1 MKTLS
6 QFLEAT
12 ERDLKDMGANE
23 KQVAELKRRQAE
35 RKKKGIDKGFTTGD
49 DRNKSTTAPAS
60 SSSSGSTRRGQ
71 KALPPAS
78 GGSLATR
85 PADVGSALVR
95 TKQSKQETPA
105 EPKKKRQTVSN
116 YMPRVV
122 NPEEKKKEEKKKKK
136 KKDRF
141 AGLRRRAG
149 DAIGSA
155 GSEVEAGMSKEG
167 KGLEGSKEI
176 IRGERK

>member
-23 KQVAELKRRQAE
+23 NQVAELKRRQAE
-35 RKKKGIDKGFTTGD
+35 RKKRGIDKGFTTGD
-49 DRNKSTTAPAS
+49 DRNETDKKTVPS
-60 SSSSGSTRRGQ
+60 SRGQ
-71 KALPPAS
+71 KLLPA
-78 GGSLATR
+78 GGSKPKT
-85 PADVGSALVR
+85 PADTGAALVR
-95 TKQSKQETPA
+95 TRQSNDKQRAASGPAGGVRTPNTYRSGKDS
-105 EPKKKRQTVSN
+105 E
-116 YMPRVV
+116 
-122 NPEEKKKEEKKKKK
+122 EEKKKEKDNKE

-149 DAIGSA
+149 DAIGRA